1 MNVIVYRSTKLEK
14 LLSKIIPYYIP
25 FLTKRKRVK
34 IRKYW
39 RNRYKNRL
47 MTVLNNALLELYNEQ
62 LNQQLAWPSIDET
75 EWEWE
80 VLNPFPSNRETL
92 EKYHDFKE
100 TFDGTNKNE
109 LN

>member
-1 MNVIVYRSTKLEK
+1 MSA
-14 LLSKIIPYYIP
+14 
-25 FLTKRKRVK
+25 
-34 IRKYW
+34 
-39 RNRYKNRL
+39 
-47 MTVLNNALLELYNEQ
+47 LNNALLELYNEQ

-80 VLNPFPSNRETL
+80 VLPIEGQSCML

-100 TFDGTNKNE
+100 TFDETNKNE